1 MVRCARPETTENVN
15 ELARILDRAVNHS
28 TFLTQFIR
36 RMPKVELHVH
46 LEGSIQPAMLL
57 QLAQRNDVSL
67 PADDVVGLQR
77 WYQFTDFKHFIE
89 IYLTIS
95 SCICTPEDIE
105 LVARDFLRNQAAQNI
120 RYSEVTFTPYTH
132 FGTNRRLPFDEQFD
146 ALSRARAWAAR
157 EFDVHCGWV
166 FDVVRNVRPVEHALI
181 VAEWAISGK
190 AQGVVG
196 FGLGGLEAGHPPEL
210 FKEAFEL
217 ARTAGLAAVPHAG
230 EIAGAESIWG
240 ALEVLHAQR
249 IGHGVRCL
257 EDARLVEYL
266 RAHQI
271 PLEVCPTSNVCL
283 GVAPSFA
290 AHPLPRLLAEGLYV
304 TLNSDD
310 PPMFNTTLTN
320 EYLRAAEAFGFDA
333 ERLETLALNAVHAS
347 LLPEAERQQM
357 EQAFRQIFVALR
369 AELDV

>member
-1 MVRCARPETTENVN
+1 
-15 ELARILDRAVNHS
+15 
-28 TFLTQFIR
+28 
-36 RMPKVELHVH
+36 MPKVELHVH
-46 LEGSIQPAMLL
+46 LEGSIRPDTLL
-57 QLAQRNDVSL
+57 QLARRNAVTL
-67 PADDVVGLQR
+67 PADDVAGLQR

-95 SCICTPEDIE
+95 SCICAPEDIK

-132 FGTNRRLPFDEQFD
+132 FSTNRRIPFDEQFD
-146 ALSRARAWAAR
+146 ALARARDWAAR
-157 EFDVHCGWV
+157 ELGVRCGWV
-166 FDVVRNVRPVEHALI
+166 FDVVRNQRPVEHSLT

-190 AQGVVG
+190 DQGVVG
-196 FGLGGLEAGHPPEL
+196 FGLGGLEAGHPPDL

-217 ARTAGLAAVPHAG
+217 ARAAGLAAVPHAG
-230 EIAGAESIWG
+230 EIAGAESVWG
-240 ALEVLHAQR
+240 ALEVLHARR

-257 EDARLVEYL
+257 EDARLVGHL
-266 RAHQI
+266 RARQI

-310 PPMFNTTLTN
+310 PPMFNTTLTD
-320 EYLRAAEAFGFDA
+320 EYRRAAEAFGFGA
-333 ERLETLALNAVHAS
+333 ETLETFALNAVRAS

-357 EQAFRQIFVALR
+357 EQAFRQDCASLR
-369 AELDV
+369 DELGIR